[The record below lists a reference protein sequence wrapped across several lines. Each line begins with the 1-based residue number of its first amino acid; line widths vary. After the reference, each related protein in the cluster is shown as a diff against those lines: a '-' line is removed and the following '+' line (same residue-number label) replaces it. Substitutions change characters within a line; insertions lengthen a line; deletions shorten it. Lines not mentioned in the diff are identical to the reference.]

1 MTIQFSNSEF
11 PALHV
16 PETNL
21 LAVLTPNAGEA
32 PAPPP
37 PIEQLTEQALDHP
50 FESDPLEKLVSP
62 STRVLILV
70 DDVTR
75 QTPAAAVLPAVLRR
89 LEGAGVPRAGIRF
102 LIAAGTHARMT
113 PHELEQKLGAPILQG
128 YSVTLHHWQDQLH
141 LREIGTVGQGVPV
154 RVNRMLAEAD
164 LVIGIGQIVPHRV
177 MGFTGGAS
185 IVQPGVSG
193 PEVTGH
199 THWLSA
205 VYSGLEIMGVADNPV
220 RLEVEKIARMAGLRF
235 IVNVV
240 MDGRHRVTNVVAG
253 DVKAAHRAGAKIS
266 RSIFG
271 VAQDRPADVVIAE
284 SFPANYDLWQAG
296 KGIYASEHSV
306 REGGVVILVTLCPH
320 GVSDEHPEVERL
332 GYRPVEEVKKMVETR
347 QMTDLVAAAHLA
359 HTGRVIRDMATGI
372 MVSPG
377 IRPEVQEHLG
387 FRHAATPDTALD
399 LALGIAGPSAQVA
412 VLLQGGHILPLVRGA
427 RASSG
432 HSTAS

>member
-1 MTIQFSNSEF
+1 MTIQFSNPEF

-16 PETNL
+16 PESNL
-21 LAVLTPNAGEA
+21 LAVLTPNAAEA
-32 PAPPP
+32 PA

-50 FESDPLEKLVSP
+50 FEQDPLEKLVSP
-62 STRVLILV
+62 STQVLILV

-89 LEGAGVPRAGIRF
+89 IEGAGVPRANIRF

-113 PHELEQKLGAPILQG
+113 TEELERKLGAPILQG
-128 YSVTLHHWQDQLH
+128 YSVTLHHWQDQQH
-141 LREIGTVGQGVPV
+141 LREIGTVGPGVPV

-164 LVIGIGQIVPHRV
+164 LVMGIGQIVPHRV
-177 MGFTGGAS
+177 MGLTGGAS

-205 VYSGLEIMGVADNPV
+205 AHSGLEIMGVADNPV

-240 MDGRHRVTNVVAG
+240 MDGRHRVSRVVAG
-253 DVKAAHRAGAKIS
+253 DVKAAHREGAKIS

-271 VAQDRPADVVIAE
+271 VAQERPADIVIAE
-284 SFPANYDLWQAG
+284 SFPANYDLWQAA
-296 KGIYASEHSV
+296 KGIYAAEHSV
-306 REGGVVILVTLCPH
+306 REGGVVILITQCPH
-320 GVSDEHPEVERL
+320 GVSEEHPEVERL
-332 GYRPVEEVKKMVETR
+332 GYRPVEEVKKMVETQ

-359 HTGRVIRDMATGI
+359 HTGRVIRDMAEGI

-377 IRPEVQEHLG
+377 IRPQVQEHLG
-387 FRHAATPDTALD
+387 FRHAATPQAALEM
-399 LALGIAGPSAQVA
+399 AFGMAGRSAQVA

-432 HSTAS
+432 NSTVS